1 VARGLQ
7 EEAAGHPLADQPALH
22 VGEGGDHGVD
32 LPLATPSSSSSRSS
46 TARHDPVPSR
56 LLRAAEAGQGC
67 PKRPARPAGNPD
79 PNHSTAEPAWRFVVG
94 KLAIILL
101 RPSNLLLLLA
111 WAGLAGL
118 WRRPRAWAKGLLAL
132 SLGLALTATLLPVGN
147 WLMRPLEDRFP
158 RPVGYPDRSRAWWC
172 SAGGTDVD
180 VTAGRGV
187 PSFTDPGERY
197 MALLELARHYP
208 PAVPGPVHR
217 RHRPARGR
225 RAARDGDGALL
236 LARHGLEGRVLLE
249 DKARTTRENA
259 LYARDLADPK
269 PGARWLLVT
278 SAGHMPR
285 SVGVFRAVGWEVT
298 PWPVDYR
305 TRGGSELGLKLRVA
319 DRLYELDEAAYEWLG
334 LAYYRAVGWTA
345 ELFPGPRAPSTPQG
359 VVRVGRLG
367 PRRRPGAAGDQT
379 KMNAM
384 PSAATASRRSRTCPR
399 APCWRGTGRQGHERR
414 DDARNPGSHVPCIPR
429 GGSG

>member
-1 VARGLQ
+1 MA
-7 EEAAGHPLADQPALH
+7 
-22 VGEGGDHGVD
+22 
-32 LPLATPSSSSSRSS
+32 
-46 TARHDPVPSR
+46 
-56 LLRAAEAGQGC
+56 
-67 PKRPARPAGNPD
+67 
-79 PNHSTAEPAWRFVVG
+79 FVVG

-158 RPVGYPDRSRAWWC
+158 RPVGYPDAVEGVVVLG
-172 SAGGTDVD
+172 GGTDVD

-187 PSFTDPGERY
+187 PAFTDPAERY

-208 PAVPGPVHR
+208 PAVPVIFTGGI
-217 RHRPARGR
+217 GR
-225 RAARDGDGALL
+225 LEGGVPPETETVRLL
-236 LARHGLEGRVLLE
+236 LARHGLDGRVLLE

-259 LYARDLADPK
+259 LYAKDLAKPR

-285 SVGVFRAVGWEVT
+285 SVGVFRVVDWDVT

-334 LAYYRAVGWTA
+334 LAYYRAVGWTT
-345 ELFPGPRAPSTPQG
+345 ELFPGPRAPGGSPQG
-359 VVRVGRLG
+359 
-367 PRRRPGAAGDQT
+367 
-379 KMNAM
+379 
-384 PSAATASRRSRTCPR
+384 
-399 APCWRGTGRQGHERR
+399 
-414 DDARNPGSHVPCIPR
+414 
-429 GGSG
+429 